1 MKKTL
6 IASLLLALSQGSLAE
21 DLLEVYKLAME
32 RDPVLREAA
41 AKLESQ
47 REAKPLALSQ
57 LLPQVS
63 VTGDASYNRFDP
75 DNGPSDNYGT
85 TDLSIGL
92 SQSIYRRD
100 RFVRLEQSEWQL
112 ELADAQYRAQEQDLM
127 LRVAT
132 AYFNV
137 LSAQETLTFVRADKK
152 AIARQLE
159 QAKQRFEVGLIAIT
173 GVHEAQARYDQAVTN
188 EILAINDLDNA
199 WEDLRQILGI
209 RPEKLADLKKK
220 IPLEPPM
227 PADIDEW
234 SAMAL
239 QNSPDVKAASDATQ
253 IAQREVEAQRSGH
266 YPTLDLFG
274 RYGISHSDQDGALYD
289 DIRSGAIG
297 LQLNVPIYQGG
308 GVEAATRQARADLI
322 AAQERLDQARREV
335 DKQVRNAYRTL
346 QASISA
352 VKSLAAAIVSTKSA
366 LDATTAGFDVGTRT
380 MVDVLNAQRDYYR
393 ALRDHAKARY
403 SYITSLLTLKRAA
416 GVLTEKD
423 MVEINALLAEN

>member
-1 MKKTL
+1 MKRTL
-6 IASLLLALSQGSLAE
+6 IASLLVACSQSLFA
-21 DLLEVYKLAME
+21 DNLLEVYETALQK
-32 RDPVLREAA
+32 DPVLREAA
-41 AKLESQ
+41 ARLESQ

-57 LLPQVS
+57 LLPQVGIS
-63 VTGDASYNRFDP
+63 GNTSYKYNDFKHA
-75 DNGPSDNYGT
+75 PSQDYSFN
-85 TDLSIGL
+85 DLSVGVN
-92 SQSIYRRD
+92 QPIYRRD
-100 RFVRLEQSEWQL
+100 RFIRLEQADWQV
-112 ELADAQYRAQEQDLM
+112 ELANAQYRAQEQDLM

-137 LSAQETLTFVRADKK
+137 LSAQEALTFVQADKK

-188 EILAINDLDNA
+188 EIVAANDLDSK
-199 WEDLRQILGI
+199 WEDLRQILGMK
-209 RPEKLADLKKK
+209 PETLADLKKE

-234 SAMAL
+234 SRMGL
-239 QNSPDVKAASDATQ
+239 LNSPDVKVASDATQ
-253 IAQREVEAQRSGH
+253 IAQREIEVQRSGH
-266 YPTLDLFG
+266 YPTLDL
-274 RYGISHSDQDGALYD
+274 YGSYGTANSSRDDAIFDDVNNGTVGLALN
-289 DIRSGAIG
+289 I
-297 LQLNVPIYQGG
+297 PIYQGG

-335 DKQVRNAYRTL
+335 DKQVRNAYRAL

-352 VKSLAAAIVSTKSA
+352 VKSLKAGIVSAKSA

-393 ALRDHAKARY
+393 AQGDHAKARY
-403 SYITSLLTLKRAA
+403 VYMTAALALKRAA
-416 GVLTEKD
+416 GVLSRDDLAKANSLLSEK
-423 MVEINALLAEN
+423 

>member
-6 IASLLLALSQGSLAE
+6 IASVLLVLSQASPAE
-21 DLLEVYKLAME
+21 DLLEVYTLALE
-32 RDPVLREAA
+32 KDPVLREAA
-41 AKLESQ
+41 ARLESQ

-63 VTGDASYNRFDP
+63 ISGVASYNRYDP
-75 DNGPSDNYGT
+75 SGGPGENYGA

-92 SQSIYRRD
+92 NQPIYRRD
-100 RFVRLEQSEWQL
+100 RFVRLEQADWRL
-112 ELADAQYRAQEQDLM
+112 ELADAQFQAQQQDLM
-127 LRVAT
+127 LRVAN

-137 LSAQETLTFVRADKK
+137 LSAQEQLKFVRADKK

-188 EILAINDLDNA
+188 EILAVNELDNA
-199 WEDLRQILGI
+199 WEDLRQILGV
-209 RPEKLADLKKK
+209 RPEKLADLKAD
-220 IPLEPPM
+220 IPLEPPQ
-227 PADIDEW
+227 PAQMEEW
-234 SAMAL
+234 TAL
-239 QNSPDVKAASDATQ
+239 ALKNNPDVKAASDAVQ

-266 YPTLDLFG
+266 YPTVDLFAN
-274 RYGISHSDQDGALYD
+274 YGVTNSDREYALYD
-289 DIRSGAIG
+289 DTQSGAIG
-297 LQLNVPIYQGG
+297 LQLNVPLYQGG

-335 DKQVRNAYRTL
+335 DKQVRNAYRAL

-352 VKSLAAAIVSTKSA
+352 VKSLEAAIVSTKSA

-393 ALRDHAKARY
+393 ALKDHAAARY
-403 SYITSLLTLKRAA
+403 IYITSILTLKRAA
-416 GVLTEKD
+416 GVLGEKD
-423 MVEINALLAEN
+423 MAEINALLAEN